1 MKVYYD
7 EDTNF
12 DAVKDK
18 TIAVIGYGSQGRA
31 QSLNMKD
38 SGLNVI
44 VGLRPNG
51 ASWEKAKADGHTVM
65 SIEEAAEK
73 ADIIHILIPDEV
85 QAEVYEKQIKPYLK
99 EGKTLGFSHGYN
111 IHYGYIVPPKGVNVI
126 MVAPKSPGAMVRKT
140 YEEGFG
146 VPGLVCV
153 EKDET
158 GDALDIA
165 LGMAKAEGLT
175 RAGVIKTT
183 FREET
188 ETDLFGEQAV
198 LCGGVTE
205 LIKAGFDT
213 LVEAGY
219 SPEMAYFETCNE
231 LKLIVD
237 LIYQKGLAGMWH
249 DVSNTAEYGG
259 LSRSERI
266 INQESRKAMREILK
280 EAEQNDLLLA
290 LKGSS
295 EELKEKIMSNMSTRA
310 RAAFEEELGF
320 IGAVKVKDV
329 EAAQR
334 KIVDVVQRLV
344 DTGKIQLADNDEMID

>member
-1 MKVYYD
+1 MKVYYE
-7 EDTNF
+7 EDANY

-18 TIAVIGYGSQGRA
+18 TIAVIGYGSQGMA
-31 QSLNMKD
+31 QSCNMKD

-65 SIEEAAEK
+65 SVEEAAEK

-85 QAEVYEKQIKPYLK
+85 QKDVYNNQIKQHLT
-99 EGKTLGFSHGYN
+99 EGKTLSFSHGYN
-111 IHYGYIVPPKGVNVI
+111 VHFKYIDPIKGVNVI
-126 MVAPKSPGAMVRKT
+126 MVAPKSPGAMVRRT
-140 YEEGFG
+140 YTEGFG

-153 EKDET
+153 ERDET

-175 RAGVIKTT
+175 KAGVIKTT
-183 FREET
+183 FKEET

-237 LIYQKGLAGMWH
+237 LIYQKGLAGMWN

-259 LSRSERI
+259 FVTRERV
-266 INQESRKAMREILK
+266 INEESRKAMREILK
-280 EAEQNDLLLA
+280 EIQNGKFARDWALENVSGIPHLNAMRRLEDESLL
-290 LKGSS
+290 
-295 EELKEKIMSNMSTRA
+295 ET
-310 RAAFEEELGF
+310 
-320 IGAVKVKDV
+320 
-329 EAAQR
+329 
-334 KIVDVVQRLV
+334 
-344 DTGKIQLADNDEMID
+344 TGKKLRKMCGLQKD

>member
-1 MKVYYD
+1 MMKVFYD
-7 EDTNF
+7 SDTTF

-38 SGLNVI
+38 SGLKVV

-51 ASWEKAKADGHTVM
+51 ASWNKAKEDGHEVL

-73 ADIIHILIPDEV
+73 ADIIHILIPDEI
-85 QAEVYEKQIKPYLK
+85 QGDVYNKQIKPYLK
-99 EGKTLGFSHGYN
+99 EGKTLSFSHGYN
-111 IHYGYIVPPKGVNVI
+111 IHYGYIVPPEGVNVV
-126 MVAPKSPGAMVRKT
+126 MVAPKSPGAMVRRT

-153 EKDET
+153 EKDAT

-165 LGMAKAEGLT
+165 LGMAKGVGLT
-175 RAGVIKTT
+175 RAGVIQTT

-205 LIKAGFDT
+205 LIKAGFET

-219 SPEMAYFETCNE
+219 SPEMAYFETCHE
-231 LKLIVD
+231 LKLIID
-237 LIYQKGLAGMWH
+237 LIYQKGFAGMWN

-259 LSRSERI
+259 LTRRSRV
-266 INQESRKAMREILK
+266 INEQSRQEMRKILK
-280 EAEQNDLLLA
+280 EIQDGRFTKEWALENISGKAHLNSMRRIESELLI
-290 LKGSS
+290 
-295 EELKEKIMSNMSTRA
+295 EEV
-310 RAAFEEELGF
+310 
-320 IGAVKVKDV
+320 GAKLRKMCGLQKD
-329 EAAQR
+329 
-334 KIVDVVQRLV
+334 
-344 DTGKIQLADNDEMID
+344 

>member
-1 MKVYYD
+1 MVKIFYD
-7 EDTNF
+7 KDATF

-31 QSLNMKD
+31 QSLNMED

-51 ASWEKAKADGHTVM
+51 ASWNKAINDGHEVM
-65 SIEEAAEK
+65 TIEEAAEK

-85 QAEVYEKQIKPYLK
+85 QPKVYNEQIKPYLK
-99 EGKTLGFSHGYN
+99 EGKTLSFSHGYN
-111 IHYGYIVPPKGVNVI
+111 IHFGLIRPPEGVNVI

-153 EKDET
+153 EKDYT

-165 LGMAKAEGLT
+165 LGMAKGIGLT
-175 RAGVIKTT
+175 RAGVILTT

-188 ETDLFGEQAV
+188 ETDLFGEQVV

-205 LIKAGFDT
+205 LIKAAFET

-219 SPEMAYFETCNE
+219 APEMAYFETCHE

-237 LIYQKGLAGMWH
+237 LIYQKGLQGMWN

-259 LSRSERI
+259 LTRRSRI
-266 INQESRKAMREILK
+266 INEQSREEMRKILK
-280 EAEQNDLLLA
+280 EIQTGEFAKEWALENIAGAPKLNALRRLEKEHLIEKVGKDLRKMCGLQ
-290 LKGSS
+290 
-295 EELKEKIMSNMSTRA
+295 
-310 RAAFEEELGF
+310 
-320 IGAVKVKDV
+320 KD
-329 EAAQR
+329 E
-334 KIVDVVQRLV
+334 
-344 DTGKIQLADNDEMID
+344 

>member
-1 MKVYYD
+1 MVKIFYEKDATY
-7 EDTNF
+7 

-18 TIAVIGYGSQGRA
+18 IIAVIGYGSQGRA

-38 SGLNVI
+38 SGLNVV

-51 ASWEKAKADGHTVM
+51 ASWNKAINDGHEVM
-65 SIEEAAEK
+65 TIEEAAEK

-85 QAEVYEKQIKPYLK
+85 QPKVYNEQIKPYLK
-99 EGKTLGFSHGYN
+99 EGKTLSFSHGYN
-111 IHYGYIVPPKGVNVI
+111 IHFGLITPPEGVNVI

-153 EKDET
+153 EKDYT
-158 GDALDIA
+158 GNALDMA
-165 LGMAKAEGLT
+165 LGMAKGIGLT
-175 RAGVIKTT
+175 RAGVILTT

-188 ETDLFGEQAV
+188 ETDLFGEQVV

-205 LIKAGFDT
+205 LIKAAFET

-219 SPEMAYFETCNE
+219 APEMAYFETCHE

-237 LIYQKGLAGMWH
+237 LIYQKGLQGMWN

-259 LSRSERI
+259 LTRRARV
-266 INQESRKAMREILK
+266 INEESRKAMKEILK
-280 EAEQNDLLLA
+280 EIQEGKFAKEWGLENIAGRPHLNAMRRLEKEHLIEKVGKDLRKMCGL
-290 LKGSS
+290 
-295 EELKEKIMSNMSTRA
+295 EKE
-310 RAAFEEELGF
+310 
-320 IGAVKVKDV
+320 
-329 EAAQR
+329 
-334 KIVDVVQRLV
+334 
-344 DTGKIQLADNDEMID
+344 

>member
-1 MKVYYD
+1 MEIYYD
-7 EDTNF
+7 NNTTL

-18 TIAVIGYGSQGRA
+18 VIAVIGYGSQGRA

-51 ASWEKAKADGHTVM
+51 PSWEKAKSDGHEVMTV
-65 SIEEAAEK
+65 EEASER
-73 ADIIHILIPDEV
+73 ADIVHILIPDEV
-85 QAEVYEKQIKPYLK
+85 QLTVYEKQIKPYLK

-140 YEEGFG
+140 YLDGFG

-153 EKDET
+153 ERDET
-158 GDALDIA
+158 GEALDIA

-183 FREET
+183 FKEET

-205 LIKAGFDT
+205 LIKAGFET

-219 SPEMAYFETCNE
+219 SPEMAYFEACNE

-237 LIYQKGLAGMWH
+237 LIYQKGLSGMWH

-259 LSRSERI
+259 LSRRNRV
-266 INQESRKAMREILK
+266 INEESRIAMKEILK
-280 EAEQNDLLLA
+280 EIQDGRFAREWA
-290 LKGSS
+290 LENISGKAHLNAMKKWEREKNGKKLS
-295 EELKEKIMSNMSTRA
+295 E
-310 RAAFEEELGF
+310 
-320 IGAVKVKDV
+320 
-329 EAAQR
+329 
-334 KIVDVVQRLV
+334 RL
-344 DTGKIQLADNDEMID
+344 